1 MIMDLA
7 IKLYDNDHLL
17 QAKLGLVQEDQE
29 NSLRDFFEQIKREL
43 ICAQTELLEV
53 ECSGMKPI
61 AFEISLF
68 DCSFD

>member
-1 MIMDLA
+1 MDLA

-29 NSLRDFFEQIKREL
+29 NSLRNFFEQIKREL
-43 ICAQTELLEV
+43 ICSQTELLEV